1 MAAAKPRCRL
11 YLQAA
16 APLTAKLEAQLTQA
30 MANTSVACILLCENA
45 QPFDESHADRLI
57 DLVQAAGV
65 ACLIENDI
73 ALAERLGA
81 DGVHIAA
88 DANLYEHARKLL
100 GETANIGARCGLD
113 RHGAMQLAELGADYI
128 AFGPETAFG
137 HESASAL
144 MTPDIDTIDQC
155 AELITWWSEIF
166 VVPCIAWN
174 VDDPTQAAQLAGLGA
189 DFVAPSRTIWQDDN
203 ALAIIA
209 EIDNSIGRVRR
220 AA

>member
-1 MAAAKPRCRL
+1 MADAKPKCRL

-16 APLTAKLEAQLTQA
+16 APLTAKLEAQLAQA

-65 ACLIENDI
+65 SCLIENDV

-88 DANLYEHARKLL
+88 DADLYKHARDLL
-100 GETANIGARCGLD
+100 GETANIGASCGLD
-113 RHGAMQLAELGADYI
+113 RHNAMRLAEIGADYV
-128 AFGPETAFG
+128 AFGPETAFSP
-137 HESASAL
+137 ETASPP
-144 MTPDIDTIDQC
+144 MTADIDTIDQC

-174 VDDPTQAAQLAGLGA
+174 IDDPAQAARLAGLGA

-209 EIDNSIGRVRR
+209 EIDSAIGRARR